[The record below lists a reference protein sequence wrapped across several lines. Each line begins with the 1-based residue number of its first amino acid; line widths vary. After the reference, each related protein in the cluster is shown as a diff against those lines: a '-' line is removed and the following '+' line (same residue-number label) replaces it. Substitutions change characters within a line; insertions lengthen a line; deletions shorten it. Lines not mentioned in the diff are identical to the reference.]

1 MMITGIRS
9 RPLSNSGTILVVDD
23 VEVVRTFTAMVL
35 KNQGYTVLEAD
46 RGFEALRIFSEQKDR
61 IDLVLTDIRMPEMN
75 GLELARQLT
84 RYRPDIKVLFMSGYP
99 STDNV
104 NFTLPEGQEL
114 VEPRED
120 FLQKPFT
127 PERLTRKVHETL
139 KIK

>member
-1 MMITGIRS
+1 MITGVRS

-46 RGFEALRIFSEQKDR
+46 RGLEALRIFSEQKDR
-61 IDLVLTDIRMPEMN
+61 IDLVLTDFRMPEMN
-75 GLELARQLT
+75 GLELTRQLT
-84 RYRPDIKVLFMSGYP
+84 RHRPDIKVLFMSGYP

>member
-35 KNQGYTVLEAD
+35 KSQGYTVLEAD

>member
-1 MMITGIRS
+1 MLKERKNIQFPRNTNRPKSAPIGQCASQCVFACHSNPLGCLVLLNGIRLASRDDDNWIRS

-35 KNQGYTVLEAD
+35 KSQCYTVLEAD

-84 RYRPDIKVLFMSGYP
+84 RHRPD
-99 STDNV
+99 
-104 NFTLPEGQEL
+104 
-114 VEPRED
+114 
-120 FLQKPFT
+120 
-127 PERLTRKVHETL
+127 
-139 KIK
+139 

>member
-1 MMITGIRS
+1 M
-9 RPLSNSGTILVVDD
+9 SNSGTILVVDD

-35 KNQGYTVLEAD
+35 KSQGYTVLEAD
-46 RGFEALRIFSEQKDR
+46 RGFEALRIFSEKKDR

-84 RYRPDIKVLFMSGYP
+84 RHRPDIKVLFMSGYP

>member
-1 MMITGIRS
+1 
-9 RPLSNSGTILVVDD
+9 
-23 VEVVRTFTAMVL
+23 
-35 KNQGYTVLEAD
+35 
-46 RGFEALRIFSEQKDR
+46 
-61 IDLVLTDIRMPEMN
+61 
-75 GLELARQLT
+75 LT